1 MSNRWKISNSGKY
14 LAEIFGEICLDQTPG
29 VKYPVVTN
37 FVEDVEK
44 FGGNAIFDVLKFL
57 LVKNIE
63 YVVSLKHIIFVFVF
77 LLIFFLVIVITR
89 YNLSLHS

>member
-1 MSNRWKISNSGKY
+1 M
-14 LAEIFGEICLDQTPG
+14 
-29 VKYPVVTN
+29 
-37 FVEDVEK
+37 EDVEK

-89 YNLSLHS
+89 YKISLHS